1 VSDDRVAPDGRR
13 LRWQRHNEARRE
25 AVIEAAIKVLE
36 AQAPGEE
43 FQIQPVADEAG
54 LARTVIYRYFD
65 DRADLDRS
73 VQRRICE
80 LLGAELFPALHY
92 DGTPE
97 EILRRVVDAF
107 VRWSVAHPTLL
118 WYVERDLSGWGP
130 SPLTEAFEQI
140 AVAIERLVNT
150 VVVYSEVKLDDDD
163 RSALDPWVFGL
174 IGATFTAIRRW
185 CSRPER
191 KPDVDAFIE
200 IISDSIWFQLDGMA
214 AARGVHM
221 PAGKVSD
228 LIHGL
233 GNVGS

>member
-1 VSDDRVAPDGRR
+1 MID
-13 LRWQRHNEARRE
+13 
-25 AVIEAAIKVLE
+25 AAIKVLE
-36 AQAPGEE
+36 SQSPGEE

-80 LLGAELFPALHY
+80 LMGKELFPALSH
-92 DGTPE
+92 DGTPQ
-97 EILRRVVDAF
+97 EILHRVIDRL

-118 WYVERDLSGWGP
+118 WYAERDLSGWGP

-140 AVAIERLVNT
+140 AVAIESLVVT
-150 VVVYSEVKLDDDD
+150 VVTYSDVKLSEDDH
-163 RSALDPWVFGL
+163 AGLDPWVFGL
-174 IGATFTAIRRW
+174 IGAAFTSIRRW

-191 KPDVDAFIE
+191 KPDVETFIAIMSE
-200 IISDSIWFQLDGMA
+200 SIWFQLQGMA
-214 AARGVHM
+214 ASRGVAM

-228 LIHGL
+228 LLHEMRPAGQ
-233 GNVGS
+233 